1 MNTNLRFVKSRLNNV
16 GNFLV
21 MIMVVALLLFAI
33 YLARQNRRA
42 RLEYENRMFAADK
55 KIKVLQHTIEK
66 RDFLIRQLQEQLKQL
81 KRQGS
86 YQ

>member
-21 MIMVVALLLFAI
+21 MIMVVALLLFTI
-33 YLARQNRRA
+33 YLAKQNHRA
-42 RLEYENRMFAADK
+42 RLEYESTMFAADK

-66 RDFLIRQLQEQLKQL
+66 RDFLIRQLRERLKQL
-81 KRQGS
+81 TRQGS
-86 YQ
+86 NQ